1 MLTTT
6 VKFVGFIM
14 NSFMQDWGRQK
25 VYGTEETDSINV
37 PENPTPSDAPR
48 KSSISGEGVTKQLE
62 DGI

>member
-1 MLTTT
+1 MLTTA

-37 PENPTPSDAPR
+37 AENPTPSAPR
-48 KSSISGEGVTKQLE
+48 KSSISGDGVTK
-62 DGI
+62 